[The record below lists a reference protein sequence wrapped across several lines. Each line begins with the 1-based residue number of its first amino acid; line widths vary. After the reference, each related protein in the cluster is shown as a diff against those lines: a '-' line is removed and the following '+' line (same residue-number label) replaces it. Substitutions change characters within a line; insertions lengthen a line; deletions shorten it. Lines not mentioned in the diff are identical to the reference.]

1 MITLA
6 IDTATPD
13 LVVGL
18 VEGDENPTALAGRA
32 ISDARGHN
40 ERLVPA
46 VVELLDEAGLSFGD
60 LGRVVVGRGPGPFTG
75 LRVGMAAAAAIA
87 QARGIP
93 VYQAL
98 THDAIA
104 AGLGPDEGRVLV
116 VTDARRREVYWALY
130 EGGRRVAGP
139 GVGKPAELDVA
150 ADKVAGEERL
160 AALLGGG
167 LADLPRLEAALTPE
181 GLVAAADLGAEPGPL
196 EPAYLRRPDAAVPP
210 PPKRVLGGDE
220 R

>member
-6 IDTATPD
+6 IDTATEN

-18 VEGDENPTALAGRA
+18 VEGEERPRVLAGRA

-46 VVELLDEAGLSFGD
+46 VVELLGEAGLGFGD

-75 LRVGMAAAAAIA
+75 LRVGMAAAAAIG

-104 AGLGPDEGRVLV
+104 LGLAPGSGRVLV

-130 EGGRRVAGP
+130 EDGRRVAGP

-150 ADKVAGEERL
+150 ADRVAGEERL
-160 AALLGGG
+160 AAALGGA
-167 LADLPRLEAALTPE
+167 LAGLPRLDANLSPE
-181 GLVAAADLGAEPGPL
+181 GLVAAADLDGEPGPL

-210 PPKRVLGGDE
+210 PPKRVLGEDE